1 MSVAQGQPH
10 QRASGGRDLLDFGAC
25 TDRAGREV
33 NEDNCTTEADR
44 RNGRDHL
51 GTLFALADGM
61 GGGEAGKRASLL
73 AISAIGEGYFES
85 GSESPMLSL
94 QRAVD
99 QANSTIYAFT
109 VNARKAGVVGS
120 TIVAAAVVG
129 SRAYIV
135 NVGDSR
141 AYHVHGGQAQQITT
155 DHNWANQQIQ
165 LGRMTPEQ
173 ASAHENAPLLTHV
186 LGQGASLQ
194 IPLGGQPDGQF
205 SFVVELQPGEAIVLC
220 SDGVTGVVPPQ
231 ELAALAISAA
241 APQAAAQIVAR
252 AKARRTTDNAT
263 AVVLRYGAGIG
274 RAGGGLPPWLLPV
287 GGGVAALVA
296 LLAVVM
302 FAFAG
307 AGGGGTTQT
316 RGTSA
321 PTGGSAGVPL
331 SSTAPP
337 EEPTLLPGAPTRQST
352 STSLPATPTSSPTNT
367 PKPQPTQVP
376 VQATKRP
383 AQPAPPKVT
392 PLVVP
397 PTIGAA
403 TPITTTVGGP
413 PTVGQPADGPTPTAT
428 PMDVPTQNLPP
439 TDGPPPTTVPPT
451 DGPPPAVPPT
461 DVPQPTPVP
470 PTEKPHSGGGGGGG
484 GGGHNPEP

>member
-33 NEDNCTTEADR
+33 NEDNCTTKADR
-44 RNGRDHL
+44 RDGRDQL
-51 GTLFALADGM
+51 GVLFAIADGM
-61 GGGEAGKRASLL
+61 GGGEAGKTASSL
-73 AISAIGEGYFES
+73 AIGALGEGYFES

-141 AYHVHGGQAQQITT
+141 AYHVHGGQAQQITA

-205 SFVVELQPGEAIVLC
+205 SFVVELQPGDALVLC

-274 RAGGGLPPWLLPV
+274 RAGVGLPPWLLPV

-296 LLAVVM
+296 MLAVVM

-307 AGGGGTTQT
+307 GGVTTQT
-316 RGTSA
+316 TST

-331 SSTAPP
+331 PSAAPT
-337 EEPTLLPGAPTRQST
+337 EEPTLRPGEPTRRAT
-352 STSLPATPTSSPTNT
+352 STSLPATPTSPPTNT

-376 VQATKRP
+376 VQATRKP
-383 AQPAPPKVT
+383 AQPASTKVPPT
-392 PLVVP
+392 VVP
-397 PTIGAA
+397 PTVGVT

-413 PTVGQPADGPTPTAT
+413 PTVA
-428 PMDVPTQNLPP
+428 PP
-439 TDGPPPTTVPPT
+439 TVAPPTVAPPT
-451 DGPPPAVPPT
+451 VAPPNET
-461 DVPQPTPVP
+461 IQRTTTPVAE
-470 PTEKPHSGGGGGGG
+470 PTSGGGGDSGGG
-484 GGGHNPEP
+484 DSGGGDSGGGDSGNPEPPD